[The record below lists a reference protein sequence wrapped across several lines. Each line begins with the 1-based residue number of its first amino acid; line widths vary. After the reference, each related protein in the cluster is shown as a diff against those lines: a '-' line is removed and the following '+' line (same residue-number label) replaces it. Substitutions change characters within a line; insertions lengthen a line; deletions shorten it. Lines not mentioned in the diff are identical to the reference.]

1 MGIRRFVSSGP
12 RWLRITAATALAA
25 GVIAGT
31 AAIAVRVLAPAEVS
45 TTQAGPFPAASE
57 QPGPGVRGVLTSA
70 PLVVAGQLRIYA
82 ATRQVRADGP
92 VDAKTERSPYWSYRR
107 WPEQLVGVVVTGD
120 TVVSRWSD
128 GQLVGLDGL
137 TGEVRW
143 RTPGPEPIDSGYT
156 GGRTGADIVYRPHGL
171 HTANPPGGTPVLIAG
186 NSTEVRGFD
195 AATGRELWQARYDRP
210 NCRATGFTTT
220 GGAFLTV
227 DVCATEEPPVE
238 LYDVTTG
245 AMTRWQPEEA
255 RKPLQVTGV
264 SCAAAASD
272 CPAVRILSAGARR
285 GWSTAGPTPVP
296 VPALDP
302 PTALVA
308 GDTVVAPGDDPTTVV
323 ATSLDGGAP
332 RWSRDV
338 DTTAPPGTPAPAGAA
353 GARRGGA
360 PPAPPAGGGPPPR
373 PRRSGRG
380 TGGSPP
386 ATTPRR
392 SSPPRWTAVRRGGA
406 ATSTPPRRPGH
417 PHRRGRRSPAC
428 RCRRCACWPASL
440 AGCTC
445 WSPAG
450 NWSPSTRPPAP
461 NCPARCSPSA
471 SPTGRRPTGN
481 PVTCTP
487 KPAWSASSGCPTRA
501 TRRAPTP
508 AASLSSSR

>member
-186 NSTEVRGFD
+186 NSTELRGFD

-338 DTTAPPGTPAPAGAA
+338 DTTAPTGTPAPSGPAVAGLSV
-353 GARRGGA
+353 
-360 PPAPPAGGGPPPR
+360 PPVRLLASQP
-373 PRRSGRG
+373 GRLHLLV
-380 TGGSPP
+380 TGGQLVTLDP
-386 ATTPRR
+386 ATGAELSR
-392 SSPPRWTAVRRGGA
+392 SVLTVGITNRQKTDWQ
-406 ATSTPPRRPGH
+406 PGH
-417 PHRRGRRSPAC
+417 VYAEAGLVCIERLPHEGDPEGTD
-428 RCRRCACWPASL
+428 PGGFFVVQPMIL
-440 AGCTC
+440 AGT
-445 WSPAG
+445 
-450 NWSPSTRPPAP
+450 
-461 NCPARCSPSA
+461 
-471 SPTGRRPTGN
+471 
-481 PVTCTP
+481 
-487 KPAWSASSGCPTRA
+487 
-501 TRRAPTP
+501 
-508 AASLSSSR
+508 